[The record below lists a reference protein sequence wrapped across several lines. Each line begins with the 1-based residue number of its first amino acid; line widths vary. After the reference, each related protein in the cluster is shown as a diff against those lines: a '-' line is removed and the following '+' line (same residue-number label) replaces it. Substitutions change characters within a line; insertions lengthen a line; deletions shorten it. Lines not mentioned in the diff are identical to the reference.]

1 MPVHLDTIGVNFKGQ
16 GHRSKFMATAGINV
30 SVSAVD
36 ARYKVTYFTDAND
49 ISLVICQV
57 LWAEV
62 VSATSS

>member
-1 MPVHLDTIGVNFKGQ
+1 MPVHLDTIGVNFKHR
-16 GHRSKFMATAGINV
+16 HRSKFMATAGINV